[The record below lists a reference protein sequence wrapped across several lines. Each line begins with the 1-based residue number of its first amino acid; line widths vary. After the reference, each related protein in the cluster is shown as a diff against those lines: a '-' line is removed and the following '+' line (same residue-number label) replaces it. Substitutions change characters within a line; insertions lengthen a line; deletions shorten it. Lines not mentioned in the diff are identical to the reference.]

1 MRSFVLVVALGLASV
16 EGAARLS
23 SPIVRSALRPHART
37 VRVAMADVLTR
48 PPSVQLAP
56 TKPSSD
62 QQNAKGKK
70 YKLLLFNDAV
80 NKREFV
86 ARVLTSVIPD
96 MTEPTA
102 VRNPAPPRVVR
113 SPIMDANGLV
123 CTPARNALGMR
134 DAQYTVM
141 QKAHTAGFAVCG
153 VWMFELAEAYC
164 DGLTVRARGRPRRSH
179 VRAHLIRTP
188 RCAPNPTYP
197 FMRAVAR
204 SHGGGHGGVRRL
216 TFFNGTDTDD
226 SAVVPR
232 PRWCGQAVRPPAH
245 PGQSPRRTRP
255 SASARP
261 CRHAPRRRAPP
272 PCCEPSG
279 WRRGTC
285 VAS

>member
-102 VRNPAPPRVVR
+102 
-113 SPIMDANGLV
+113 
-123 CTPARNALGMR
+123 
-134 DAQYTVM
+134 YTVM

-164 DGLTVRARGRPRRSH
+164 DGLTSQGLTA
-179 VRAHLIRTP
+179 
-188 RCAPNPTYP
+188 
-197 FMRAVAR
+197 AVTAE
-204 SHGGGHGGVRRL
+204 S
-216 TFFNGTDTDD
+216 DD
-226 SAVVPR
+226 
-232 PRWCGQAVRPPAH
+232 
-245 PGQSPRRTRP
+245 
-255 SASARP
+255 
-261 CRHAPRRRAPP
+261 
-272 PCCEPSG
+272 
-279 WRRGTC
+279 
-285 VAS
+285 